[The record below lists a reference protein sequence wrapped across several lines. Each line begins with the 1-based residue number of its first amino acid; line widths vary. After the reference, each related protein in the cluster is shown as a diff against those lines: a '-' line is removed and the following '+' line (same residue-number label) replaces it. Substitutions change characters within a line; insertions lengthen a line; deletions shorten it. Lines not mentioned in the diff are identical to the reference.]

1 MKPVDKLAL
10 QEHRI
15 PKLKETQL
23 TMNPLSAASNSDGET
38 ACACSAGCS
47 CNFDVFDGPEK
58 ERHSQ
63 LMAKLDTAMGETVE
77 LSDGYSFQLN
87 REAISLTEIAEWITY
102 EHRCCP
108 FFTFELELQA
118 NDGPLWLRLRGSED
132 VKRFLRPDA
141 EQNTVF
147 EPKF

>member
-1 MKPVDKLAL
+1 
-10 QEHRI
+10 
-15 PKLKETQL
+15 
-23 TMNPLSAASNSDGET
+23 MNPPSVASNSESTANAET
-38 ACACSAGCS
+38 ACGCSAGCS

-63 LMAKLDTAMGETVE
+63 LMTKLDDAMGDTVE
-77 LSDGYSFQLN
+77 LPDGYAFQLN
-87 REAISLTEIAEWITY
+87 REAISLTEIAEWISY

-118 NDGPLWLRLRGSED
+118 NGGALWLKLRGSED